1 MPLSTE
7 LHAVVRDCV
16 YDTLAQ
22 GRHLSSSIERLF
34 REVQPSE
41 ERASEL
47 RRTIFQAVR
56 YDDVEA
62 ALAGELD
69 GVVDPH
75 RCAMPAWLTS
85 QLRTTYGDATDDV
98 LRRMLSDAAVFVR
111 INTLRTTL
119 DACRA
124 ALHEHRPHPVSDL
137 ILRIDRPFGLFT
149 TEAFAAGWF
158 EQQDVT
164 SVRAGLELKAVAG
177 ERIID
182 ACAGSGGKSLLFAA
196 SMMNRGRIIAVDV
209 VAAKLQALRQRSTRA
224 GADIIEARLATTT
237 KIIKRLHDSAD
248 GVFIDAPCTGTG
260 VVRRNPD
267 ILFHRTEE
275 GYQQLLIMQQQILR
289 RSAPIAKPGGRVVY
303 AVCSVLPEEGA
314 QQVAAFLASDAGA
327 PFTVDHEWSTL
338 PGEDGGDGFYVAH
351 LTRST

>member
-1 MPLSTE
+1 MPLPTSV
-7 LHAVVRDCV
+7 HAVVRDCV

-22 GRHLSSSIERLF
+22 GRHLSSSIERVF
-34 REVQPSE
+34 REVQPTE
-41 ERASEL
+41 ELASEL

-56 YDDVEA
+56 YDDVES

-69 GVVDPH
+69 GIIDAH
-75 RCAMPAWLTS
+75 RCAMPAWLKTR
-85 QLRTTYGDATDDV
+85 LENAYAAETNEV
-98 LRRMLSDAAVFVR
+98 LRRMLSDAPVFVR
-111 INTLRTTL
+111 INTLRTTV
-119 DACRA
+119 DACRT
-124 ALHEHRPHPVSDL
+124 ALHQHNPHQVSDL

-164 SVRAGLELKAVAG
+164 SVRAGMELAATAG
-177 ERIID
+177 ERIVD
-182 ACAGSGGKSLLFAA
+182 ACAGSGGKSLLFAS

-224 GADIIEARLATTT
+224 GADIIEARLASTT

-267 ILFHRTEE
+267 ILFHRSEE

-314 QQVAAFLASDAGA
+314 QQVATFLASDAGA
-327 PFTVDHEWSTL
+327 PFTLDHEWSTL
-338 PGEDGGDGFYVAH
+338 PGDDGGDGFYVAQ
-351 LTRST
+351 LKRSV